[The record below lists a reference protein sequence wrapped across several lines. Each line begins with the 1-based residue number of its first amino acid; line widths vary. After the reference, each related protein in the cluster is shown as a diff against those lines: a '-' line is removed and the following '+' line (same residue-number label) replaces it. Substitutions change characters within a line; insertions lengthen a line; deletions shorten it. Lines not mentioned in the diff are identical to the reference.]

1 MFCFVRQNIQRRK
14 KKPSQANPTTK
25 TNPIQVVKQ
34 EQDSPKN
41 PIILQVSLQKDRIV

>member
-14 KKPSQANPTTK
+14 KKPSQANPTK